1 MVTAEYTEEK
11 YKLVLAIDPAP
22 RRFGFALFETPNEPL
37 DWGVCEV
44 RFQKN
49 RKCFEKIRKMILNYE
64 PEVVVLEDWRGDGS
78 RRDRR
83 ICSLLDEIHRFLQ
96 IRGIRVFRYS
106 RSEIQ
111 NVFIQFGVKTKFGI
125 AKMICERLPVFQRR
139 LPPERKPWM
148 CEDSRM
154 HIFDAV
160 SLALTYYFLE
170 E

>member
-1 MVTAEYTEEK
+1 MLNVADKKEK
-11 YKLVLAIDPAP
+11 HKLVLGIDPAP
-22 RRFGFALFETPNEPL
+22 RGFGFALFETPNEPL

-49 RKCFEKIRKMILNYE
+49 RRCFEKIRKMILSYE
-64 PEVVVLEDWRGDGS
+64 PEVVVLENWNGSGS
-78 RRDRR
+78 RRDKR
-83 ICSLLDEIHRFLQ
+83 ICKLLNDIYRFLQ
-96 IRGIRVFRYS
+96 IRGIKVFRYS

-111 NVFIQFGVKTKFGI
+111 DVFLQFGVKTKFGI
-125 AKMICERLPVFQRR
+125 AKLICERLPVFHRR

-160 SLALTYYFLE
+160 SLVLTYYFLE

>member
-1 MVTAEYTEEK
+1 MVTVPDTEEK
-11 YKLVLAIDPAP
+11 HKLVLGIDPAP
-22 RRFGFALFETPNEPL
+22 RGFGFALFETPHEPL

-49 RKCFEKIRKMILNYE
+49 RRCFEKIRKMILCYE
-64 PEVVVLEDWRGDGS
+64 PEVVVIENWRGRGS
-78 RRDRR
+78 RRDKR
-83 ICSLLDEIHRFLQ
+83 ICRLLDEIHRFLQ

-106 RSEIQ
+106 RSDIQ
-111 NVFIQFGVKTKFGI
+111 GVFEQFGVRTKFGI

-148 CEDSRM
+148 CEDARM

-160 SLALTYYFLE
+160 SLVVTYYFLE